1 MLQCSDTITV
11 IRCVGNSYTSTVIQ
25 GVSWY
30 DKTQI
35 KQESTGMTYANV
47 VKIRI
52 PADVLPDTLPCVG
65 DLVIRGTMAA
75 KPASPADIA
84 PYKPRKIMLV
94 GDNLRGGLP
103 HVAVTAE

>member
-1 MLQCSDTITV
+1 MLQCSDTITI
-11 IRCVGNSYTSTVIQ
+11 IRCSGDSYTSTVIR

-52 PADVLPDTLPCVG
+52 PEDVLPDTPPNVG

-75 KPASPADIA
+75 APTSPADIA
-84 PYKPRKIMLV
+84 PYKPRKIMAV

-103 HVAVTAE
+103 HVAVIAE

>member
-11 IRCVGNSYTSTVIQ
+11 IRCDGERYTTTVIR

-35 KQESTGMTYANV
+35 KQESTGMAYANV

-52 PADVLPDTLPCVG
+52 PEDVLPDALPNVG

-75 KPASPADIA
+75 NPISPVDIA
-84 PYKPRKIMLV
+84 PYKPRKIMAV
-94 GDNLRGGLP
+94 SDNLRGGLP
-103 HVAVTAE
+103 HVAVMAE

>member
-11 IRCVGNSYTSTVIQ
+11 IHCDGERYTTTVIR

-35 KQESTGMTYANV
+35 KQESNGMAYANV

-52 PADVLPDTLPCVG
+52 PEHALPDTRFMVG

-75 KPASPADIA
+75 APTSPADIA
-84 PYKPRKIMLV
+84 PYNPRKIMAL

-103 HVAVTAE
+103 HVAVIAE